1 MTESASELAFDTR
14 FSNLN
19 FNKACR
25 ALRQER
31 NRTKSFWQGWG
42 GLFVI
47 ALGIGA
53 VAGAV
58 SGLIGGNLGGT
69 LAYVIIFGGMIAF
82 LVYRSRQAQSVVR
95 EAPIRSGVTR
105 VRLDPEGY
113 TTIHPGLESRVRW
126 SHVHGVVTTPEAL
139 LILHSGYEFF
149 PIEAG
154 AFADT

>member
-53 VAGAV
+53 VAGAA
-58 SGLIGGNLGGT
+58 SGAGRPGCHWRDARRPSSLN
-69 LAYVIIFGGMIAF
+69 
-82 LVYRSRQAQSVVR
+82 RSV
-95 EAPIRSGVTR
+95 
-105 VRLDPEGY
+105 
-113 TTIHPGLESRVRW
+113 
-126 SHVHGVVTTPEAL
+126 
-139 LILHSGYEFF
+139 
-149 PIEAG
+149 
-154 AFADT
+154 